1 MFPISNNAEGQLP
14 RDESSEGA
22 SLFSLPYTQPRKT
35 RKRFDWMGFSL
46 LAFALLTLGYVGYV
60 YADRILYQAAEEKR
74 FDAMMAEGPA
84 AHGGARRYADGSIGR
99 LTIETAD
106 ISVLVGSSSDDLS
119 LRRGA
124 GHIAGTAFP
133 GDRGNIGIAGHRD
146 DVFRDLRKVRYGDEI
161 WLQTPEGTFKYRVE
175 TLLTVTP
182 ERVDVLEPQGYE
194 TITLVTCYPFDF
206 IGAAPLRYVVRAR
219 KVGGQSA

>member
-1 MFPISNNAEGQLP
+1 MFPIGNQAEGELP
-14 RDESSEGA
+14 RNAGSGGV
-22 SLFSLPYTQPRKT
+22 SLFTDPRKA

-46 LAFALLTLGYVGYV
+46 LAFAFAFLGYVGYV
-60 YADRILYQAAEEKR
+60 YVDRIAYQAAEAKR
-74 FDAMMAEGPA
+74 FDAMMAGAGA
-84 AHGGARRYADGSIGR
+84 AKSDAARRFADGSIGR

-106 ISVLVGSSSDDLS
+106 ISVLVGPASDDLS

-124 GHIAGTAFP
+124 GHIAGTAYP
-133 GDRGNIGIAGHRD
+133 GDRGNVGIAGHRD

-161 WLQTPEGTFKYRVE
+161 WLQTPDGTFKYRVK

-182 ERVDVLEPQGYE
+182 ERVDVLAPVGYE
-194 TITLVTCYPFDF
+194 SITLVTCFPFDF
-206 IGAAPLRYVVRAR
+206 IGSAPLRYVVRAR

>member
-1 MFPISNNAEGQLP
+1 MFPISNQAEGKLP

-22 SLFSLPYTQPRKT
+22 SLFTDPRKA

-46 LAFALLTLGYVGYV
+46 LAFAFLALGYVAYV
-60 YADRILYQAAEEKR
+60 YADRIFYQAAEEKR
-74 FDAMMAEGPA
+74 FDALLAEGPA
-84 AHGGARRYADGSIGR
+84 QGGARRYADGSIGR

-106 ISVLVGSSSDDLS
+106 ISVLVGSASDDLS

-146 DVFRDLRKVRYGDEI
+146 DVFRDLRKVRYGDDI

-175 TLLTVTP
+175 TLLTVSP

-194 TITLVTCYPFDF
+194 TITLVTCYPFDY
-206 IGAAPLRYVVRAR
+206 IGAAPLRYIVRAK
-219 KVGGQSA
+219 KVGGQNA